1 MMSKKVTKSITAIVM
16 AIAVM
21 FAVFTVTTLTT
32 QPTVFAGEG
41 ITVTDFQGNTT
52 GTAATKVTDISKN
65 IIGIVQ
71 VVGTAVAVVMLVV
84 LGIKYVIASA
94 SEKAEIKKSAPIYV
108 VAAVFIFAAVNI
120 LAIVQDFA
128 NDVTDIS

>member
-1 MMSKKVTKSITAIVM
+1 MMNNKIVKFITPMILLMALITGLMMTSSYAEVDVTE
-16 AIAVM
+16 
-21 FAVFTVTTLTT
+21 FT
-32 QPTVFAGEG
+32 
-41 ITVTDFQGNTT
+41 GNTN
-52 GTAATKVTDISKN
+52 GTAAEKVTDISQN

-71 VVGTAVAVVMLVV
+71 VVGTAAAVVMLVV

-120 LAIVQDFA
+120 LAIIQDFA
-128 NDVTDIS
+128 TDVTNIT

>member
-1 MMSKKVTKSITAIVM
+1 MNNKIVKFITPMILLMALITGLMMTSSYAEVDVTE
-16 AIAVM
+16 
-21 FAVFTVTTLTT
+21 FT
-32 QPTVFAGEG
+32 
-41 ITVTDFQGNTT
+41 GNTN
-52 GTAATKVTDISKN
+52 GTAAEKVTDISQN

-71 VVGTAVAVVMLVV
+71 VVGTAAAVVMLVV

-120 LAIVQDFA
+120 LAIIQDFA
-128 NDVTDIS
+128 TDVTNIT